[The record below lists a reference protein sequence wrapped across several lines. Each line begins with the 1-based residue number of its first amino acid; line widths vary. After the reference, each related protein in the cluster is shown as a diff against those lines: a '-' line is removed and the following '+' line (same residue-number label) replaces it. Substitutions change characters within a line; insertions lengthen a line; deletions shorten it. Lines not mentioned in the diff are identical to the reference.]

1 MEGQLTSSAVAES
14 AAGKQSR
21 LHEALREMESVLVAF
36 SGGVDSAY
44 LAVEARRVLGP
55 RAVAVTGES
64 PSYPEHQRQLAL
76 AVVEQFGLD
85 HRFVPTT
92 EIHDAL
98 YLANNPDRCFHCK
111 NELYHRLKTVALRER
126 LSVIVDGANADD
138 RADYRPGRQAAKLLG
153 VRSPL
158 DEVGLTK
165 REIRA
170 LSESLGL
177 PTAKE
182 PASACL
188 SSRIPY
194 FVPITVEKLSTV
206 ERGEAALRSLGFR
219 QMRVRHHDALVR
231 LEFAG
236 EELDRALVPE
246 MRARIVEAL
255 KSIGYLFVC
264 VDLEGYRTGSLN
276 ESLPGK

>member
-1 MEGQLTSSAVAES
+1 MTSSAVAES
-14 AAGKQSR
+14 AAHKQSQ
-21 LHEALREMESVLVAF
+21 LQDALREMESVLVAF

-44 LAVEARRVLGP
+44 LAVTARRVLGR
-55 RAVAVTGES
+55 RAVAVTGDS

-76 AVVEQFGLD
+76 SVAEQFGLD
-85 HRFVPTT
+85 HRFVETA

-111 NELYHRLKTVALRER
+111 NELYLRLKTVAARES

-138 RADYRPGRQAAKLLG
+138 RADYRPGRQAAMLIG

-165 REIRA
+165 DEIRA
-170 LSESLGL
+170 LSEELGL
-177 PTAKE
+177 PTARE

-194 FVPITVEKLSTV
+194 YVPITVEKLSTV

-231 LEFAG
+231 LEFAR
-236 EELDRALVPE
+236 EELDRALAPE
-246 MRARIVEAL
+246 MRARIVEAM
-255 KSIGYLFVC
+255 KSVGYRFVT
-264 VDLEGYRTGSLN
+264 VDLQGYRTGSLN
-276 ESLPGK
+276 EVLGKE